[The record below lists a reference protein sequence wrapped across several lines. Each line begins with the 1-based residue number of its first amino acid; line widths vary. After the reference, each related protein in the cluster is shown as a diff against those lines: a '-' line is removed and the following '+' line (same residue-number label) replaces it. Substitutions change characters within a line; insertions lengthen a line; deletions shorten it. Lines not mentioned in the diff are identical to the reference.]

1 MRKCFLKSCFLVIG
15 YCIMMTSQINPV
27 FANEDEEKLEEMCR
41 KSTKEVIV
49 SSKTFIGKLESF
61 IWGDYFHS
69 QVKDKNGNIQ
79 SFFSNRYD
87 SCFMALHK
95 GEQLI
100 IEYNVM
106 CQYFEY
112 GGGYYPSDVITQ
124 IKTKKA
130 NLKSWEKNFDYSRDN
145 DTCEIEVRRY
155 TLEQ

>member
-1 MRKCFLKSCFLVIG
+1 
-15 YCIMMTSQINPV
+15 MTSQINSV
-27 FANEDEEKLEEMCR
+27 FASEDDEKLAEMCW

-49 SSKTFIGKLESF
+49 SSKTFVGKLDSF

-95 GEQLI
+95 GEQLK

-112 GGGYYPSDVITQ
+112 GGGYYPSEAITQ
-124 IKTKKA
+124 ISTKKT
-130 NLKSWEKNFDYSRDN
+130 NLKSWKKNFDW
-145 DTCEIEVRRY
+145 DTCEKEVERY
-155 TLEQ
+155 TLKQ

>member
-1 MRKCFLKSCFLVIG
+1 MHKFILKSCFLVIG
-15 YCIMMTSQINPV
+15 YCIVITSQINPV
-27 FANEDEEKLEEMCR
+27 FASEDEEKLVEMCR
-41 KSTKEVIV
+41 KSTKEIIV
-49 SSKTFIGKLESF
+49 SSKTFIGKLDSF

-69 QVKDKNGNIQ
+69 QVKDKNGYIH
-79 SFFSNRYD
+79 SFFSNSYD

-124 IKTKKA
+124 IKTKKT
-130 NLKSWEKNFDYSRDN
+130 NLKSWKKNFGYSRDS
-145 DTCEIEVRRY
+145 DTCDKLVERY
-155 TLEQ
+155 TLKQ

>member
-1 MRKCFLKSCFLVIG
+1 MRKYFLKSCFLVVG
-15 YCIMMTSQINPV
+15 YFILMTSQINSV

-49 SSKTFIGKLESF
+49 SSKTFVGKLDSF
-61 IWGDYFHS
+61 IWGDYLHS
-69 QVKDKNGNIQ
+69 QVKDKKGNIQ

-95 GEQLI
+95 GEQLK

-112 GGGYYPSDVITQ
+112 GGGYYPSEVITQ
-124 IKTKKA
+124 IKAKNA
-130 NLKSWEKNFDYSRDN
+130 NLKSWKKNFNHSRDN
-145 DTCEIEVRRY
+145 DTCEKEVKRY
-155 TLEQ
+155 THEP